1 MIADAAGVDCL
12 ITQENEL
19 GQYFERKEK
28 VVYSMRYPNGTTFLR
43 LKTGEQFFTN
53 NKTAVVDGVK

>member
-43 LKTGEQFFTN
+43 LKTGE
-53 NKTAVVDGVK
+53 